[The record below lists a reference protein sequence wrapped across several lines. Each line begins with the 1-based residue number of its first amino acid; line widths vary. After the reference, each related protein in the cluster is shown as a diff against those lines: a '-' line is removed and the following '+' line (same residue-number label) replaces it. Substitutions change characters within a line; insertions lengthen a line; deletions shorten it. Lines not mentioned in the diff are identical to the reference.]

1 MALRFLSNLSET
13 GRRFGAVALV
23 RKLADRALYRCVG
36 FDAAHLLY
44 IVTQDIPPQQTVD
57 ALGEFDFPSPDDV
70 ARIAP
75 TPELGLNPALVLR
88 ARRGHDRCYAL
99 LKDDEV
105 LHYGWCALDSIDPEF
120 FAGTSMSFPAN
131 LVYVYNVFTPE
142 AHRGRGLN
150 GACLAAA
157 LQKLSDDGVTGCLA
171 AVHWT
176 NEASLRSFRR
186 LGARDLGLLISARA
200 LGRRLERT
208 PPAAAELDVLF
219 GAEAFLSPRRFPRP
233 TPQAVCL
240 S

>member
-1 MALRFLSNLSET
+1 MALRFFPNLSET
-13 GRRFGAVALV
+13 GRRFGAGALA

-36 FDAAHLLY
+36 FDAAHLLHT
-44 IVTQDIPPQQTVD
+44 VTEEIPSQQPID
-57 ALGEFDFPSPDDV
+57 ALGEFSFLSADDV
-70 ARIAP
+70 ARLGQS
-75 TPELGLNPALVLR
+75 PELGLNPAFVSR

-99 LKDDEV
+99 VKDDEV

-120 FAGTSMSFPAN
+120 FAGSLMSFSAKI
-131 LVYVYNVFTPE
+131 VYVYNVFTPPV
-142 AHRGRGLN
+142 HRGRGLN

-157 LQKLSDDGVTGCLA
+157 LQQLSDDGVTGCLA

-186 LGARDLGLLISARA
+186 LGARDLGLLVSARI

-208 PPAAAELDVLF
+208 PPVAAALEVHF
-219 GAEAFLSPRRFPRP
+219 GADAYLTPRRFPRP